1 MLKKTIPEFILKKYA
16 VYGIVGLI
24 CLFCFISIFIAPSY
38 MDELNYHY
46 PLAQSISLSQA
57 LDPGSDYASAY
68 PPLPY
73 FVANLFLGINN
84 SLIVLRLLNFVIYLL
99 AIWFFYQLAKKL
111 TQDHLVLTLLFFLN
125 PYLLKASY
133 MFLLYN
139 WGLLFMLIAL
149 NIYFSKG
156 KWRHWLGDIF
166 LLLAVLC
173 QQWMLVVVLAL
184 LLYRLDLYL
193 KKQISLGLL
202 IKSFAG
208 KLIVF
213 LPAWLLFY
221 SWGGLTHPNFA
232 SHALHPTFEHLNGV
246 LANVGLLMFFLVLAN
261 FENIWKKSYVLLL
274 LPLPLLWLAIPRHS
288 IGQGPQEISGVV
300 SQLATKVDAWLHVPY
315 ACTMFFFIC
324 VGYLL
329 LLLIL
334 QNHED
339 GLRKIF
345 LYAVLG
351 FFIAFIASARLAAS
365 HIYISLPLLLLL
377 LRGEIEKMRVT
388 KNILAVEFFLLS
400 TLYIVYV
407 TFFRSQG
414 ISF

>member
-1 MLKKTIPEFILKKYA
+1 MVFSKSVLVYAAMAFIL
-16 VYGIVGLI
+16 
-24 CLFCFISIFIAPSY
+24 LFCFVSIFIAPSY

-46 PLAQSISLSQA
+46 PMAQSISLQQA
-57 LDPGSDYASAY
+57 INPGSDYNSAY

-73 FVANLFLGINN
+73 FVANLFLRINS
-84 SLIVLRLLNFVIYLL
+84 SLIILRFLNFAIFLL
-99 AIWFFYQLAKKL
+99 AVWFFYQLAKKL
-111 TQDHLVLTLLFFLN
+111 TKDHLVLTLLFFLN

-149 NIYFSKG
+149 NVYFPQG
-156 KWRHWLGDIF
+156 KWRHWSGDF
-166 LLLAVLC
+166 FMLLAVLC

-193 KKQISLGLL
+193 RKQITLGLL
-202 IKSFAG
+202 MKSFTG
-208 KLIVF
+208 KFFVF
-213 LPAWLLFY
+213 LPALLLFY
-221 SWGGLTHPNFA
+221 KWGGLTHPNFA
-232 SHALHPTFEHLNGV
+232 SHALHPTFEHLSGI
-246 LANVGLLMFFLVLAN
+246 LANVGLLMLIVVLAN
-261 FENIWKKSYVLLL
+261 FKTIFKKSNVLPL

-300 SQLATKVDAWLHVPY
+300 SQLATKADVLLHMPY
-315 ACTMFFFIC
+315 ALTMFLFI
-324 VGYLL
+324 VAGYLL

-334 QNHED
+334 QNHKE
-339 GLRKIF
+339 GLPKFF

-351 FFIAFIASARLAAS
+351 FFIAFVASARLAAS

-377 LRGEIEKMRVT
+377 LRGEIEEMRAG
-388 KNILAVEFFLLS
+388 KIWLIAQFFS
-400 TLYIVYV
+400 FSVVYIVYI

>member
-1 MLKKTIPEFILKKYA
+1 MVFSKSVLVYAAMAFIL
-16 VYGIVGLI
+16 
-24 CLFCFISIFIAPSY
+24 LFCFVSIFIAPSY

-46 PLAQSISLSQA
+46 PMAQSISLQQA
-57 LDPGSDYASAY
+57 INPGSDYNSAY

-73 FVANLFLGINN
+73 LVANLFLKIDS
-84 SLIVLRLLNFVIYLL
+84 SLIKLRLLNFVIFLL

-111 TQDHLVLTLLFFLN
+111 TKDHMVLTLLFFLN

-149 NIYFSKG
+149 NVYFSQG
-156 KWRHWLGDIF
+156 KWRHWSGDF
-166 LLLAVLC
+166 FMLLAVLC

-193 KKQISLGLL
+193 KRQIPLGLL
-202 IKSFAG
+202 MKSFAG
-208 KLIVF
+208 KFFVF
-213 LPAWLLFY
+213 LPALLLFY
-221 SWGGLTHPNFA
+221 KWGGLTHPNFA
-232 SHALHPTFEHLNGV
+232 SHALHPTFEHLSGI
-246 LANVGLLMFFLVLAN
+246 LANVGLLMLIVVLAN
-261 FENIWKKSYVLLL
+261 FKTIFKKSNVLPL

-300 SQLATKVDAWLHVPY
+300 SQLATKADVLLHMPY
-315 ACTMFFFIC
+315 ALTMFLFI
-324 VGYLL
+324 VAGYLL

-334 QNHED
+334 QNHKE
-339 GLRKIF
+339 GLPKFF
-345 LYAVLG
+345 LYAVLS
-351 FFIAFIASARLAAS
+351 FFIAFVASARLAAS

-377 LRGEIEKMRVT
+377 LRGEIEEMRAG
-388 KNILAVEFFLLS
+388 KIWLIAQFFS
-400 TLYIVYV
+400 FSVVYIVYI